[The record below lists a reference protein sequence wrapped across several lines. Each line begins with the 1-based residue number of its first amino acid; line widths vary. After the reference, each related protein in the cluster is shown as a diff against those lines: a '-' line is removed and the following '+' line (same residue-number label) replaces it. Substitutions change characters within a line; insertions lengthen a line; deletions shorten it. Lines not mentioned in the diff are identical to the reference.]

1 MEKPYTT
8 PEDILTYYLQGTEQT
23 RLSSGAGLLEY
34 LRTRELLARYLPQSP
49 AVILDAGGG
58 AGVYALP
65 LATQGYELHLIDPV
79 PLHIEQ
85 ATKASQ
91 EQTVLLSSIEV
102 GDARRLRWPEAS
114 FDAVLLL
121 GPLYHLPEREDRL
134 TALRE
139 AHRVLRPDGVIFAAA
154 ISRFTSTLEALRW
167 DLLSQPDFKKRVD
180 RALSQGQRQ
189 DPTAYTHLPEELCQE
204 IAEVGFSLEAL
215 VAVEGPGWL
224 VPNLD
229 EQLADHSGR
238 DNLLSLLRIIES
250 ESSLIGVSPHIMGIG
265 RKRG

>member
-1 MEKPYTT
+1 M
-8 PEDILTYYLQGTEQT
+8 
-23 RLSSGAGLLEY
+23 
-34 LRTRELLARYLPQSP
+34 
-49 AVILDAGGG
+49 DAGGG
-58 AGVYALP
+58 AGIYALP

-85 ATKASQ
+85 ASIASQ
-91 EQTVLLSSIEV
+91 EQTTPIRTIEV

-134 TALRE
+134 TALHE
-139 AHRVLRPDGVIFAAA
+139 AHRVLRPGGVIFAAA

-167 DLLSQPDFKKRVD
+167 DLLSQPDFKARLD

-189 DPTAYTHLPEELCQE
+189 DPTAYTHLPEELRQE
-204 IAEVGFSLEAL
+204 IEEAGFSLEAL

-224 VPNLD
+224 IPDLD
-229 EQLADHSGR
+229 EQLADSIRR
-238 DNLLSLLRIIES
+238 DNLLDLLRTIEEEASLL
-250 ESSLIGVSPHIMGIG
+250 GVSPHILGIG

>member
-1 MEKPYTT
+1 M
-8 PEDILTYYLQGTEQT
+8 EQT

-34 LRTRELLARYLPQSP
+34 LRTCELLARYLPQPP

-91 EQTVLLSSIEV
+91 AQAAPLQTIEI

-139 AHRVLRPDGVIFAAA
+139 AHRVLRPGGVIFAAA
-154 ISRFTSTLEALRW
+154 ISRFTSTLEGLRW
-167 DLLSQPDFKKRVD
+167 DLLSQPDFKARID
-180 RALSQGQRQ
+180 RALNQGQRQ
-189 DPTAYTHLPEELCQE
+189 GPTAYTHLPEELRQE
-204 IAEVGFSLEAL
+204 IAEAGFSLEAL

-224 VPNLD
+224 IPDLD
-229 EQLADHSGR
+229 EHLADHVR
-238 DNLLSLLRIIES
+238 REHLLHLLKTIER
-250 ESSLIGVSPHIMGIG
+250 EASLIGTSPHLLGIG
-265 RKRG
+265 RKKNKFP

>member
-1 MEKPYTT
+1 VEEPYSIA
-8 PEDILTYYLQGTEQT
+8 EDILAYYLQGAEQT

-34 LRTRELLARYLPQSP
+34 LRTRELLARYLPQP
-49 AVILDAGGG
+49 PVVILDAGGG
-58 AGVYALP
+58 AGVYALL
-65 LATQGYELHLIDPV
+65 LATQGYEVHLIDPV

-91 EQTVLLSSIEV
+91 EQAAPLQTIEV

-139 AHRVLRPDGVIFAAA
+139 AHRVLRPGGVIFAAA

-167 DLLSQPDFKKRVD
+167 NLLSQPDFKARLD

-189 DPTAYTHLPEELCQE
+189 NPTAYTHLPEELRQE
-204 IAEVGFSLEAL
+204 IEEAGFSLEAFIT
-215 VAVEGPGWL
+215 VEGPGWL
-224 VPNLD
+224 ISDLD
-229 EQLADHSGR
+229 EQLADPNGR
-238 DNLLSLLRIIES
+238 DDLLGLLRTIEG
-250 ESSLIGVSPHIMGIG
+250 EASLVGVSPHILGIG
-265 RKRG
+265 RRRS